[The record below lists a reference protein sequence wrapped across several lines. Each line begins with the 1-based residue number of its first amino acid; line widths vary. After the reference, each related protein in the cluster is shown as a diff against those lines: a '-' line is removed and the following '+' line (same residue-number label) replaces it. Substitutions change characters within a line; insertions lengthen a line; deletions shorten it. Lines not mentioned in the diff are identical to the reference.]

1 MIGASYAY
9 LITNIFYFIFTSY
22 YSAKIMGVSIWKIHN
37 WKHLP
42 PNLLICGFILLVFK
56 SIDAALIYSDLQA
69 ILLAIFY
76 VISTYLFLNYR
87 YATILKHG

>member
-1 MIGASYAY
+1 VCIIDFLHYLFL
-9 LITNIFYFIFTSY
+9 LITISY
-22 YSAKIMGVSIWKIHN
+22 YFQCHYFLNTIIAI
-37 WKHLP
+37 
-42 PNLLICGFILLVFK
+42 LLMFLSFTFLLLLLILLVFK